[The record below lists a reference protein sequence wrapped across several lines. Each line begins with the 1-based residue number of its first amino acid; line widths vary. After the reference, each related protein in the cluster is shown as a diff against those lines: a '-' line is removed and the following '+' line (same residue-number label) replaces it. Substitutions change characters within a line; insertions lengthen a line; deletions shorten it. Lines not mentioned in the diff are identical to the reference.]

1 MKLSTV
7 CFLLLSACP
16 LLAQE
21 AVPQLP
27 LITSAAAVSRWTI
40 TTEAASSDSA
50 TAQKG
55 PAVTVCKAGKHRLEV
70 TVTPQGTRS
79 ESFVVNG
86 LSFQKRPGFAPGD
99 IYVESAAVGD
109 FPEFSWVKAENFVG
123 TKSEGGKKYH
133 VYAWTPASLVMD
145 PAGLSRRVAPPRS
158 GAQGGKTIEAWID
171 AETRLPAR
179 LVHPTFRKIYTFA
192 KSSPADALPSAEIR
206 ARVES
211 YFGGKFPE

>member
-1 MKLSTV
+1 MKLPTV
-7 CFLLLSACP
+7 CFLFLVAGP

-21 AVPQLP
+21 AAPQSP
-27 LITSAAAVSRWTI
+27 PISAAPTVSRWTI
-40 TTEAASSDSA
+40 STEAATSDSS
-50 TAQKG
+50 TAPKG
-55 PAVTVCKAGKHRLEV
+55 PVVTVCKAGKHRLEI
-70 TVTPQGTRS
+70 TVTPQGARS

-99 IYVESAAVGD
+99 IYVESAAAGD
-109 FPEFSWVKAENFVG
+109 FPEFAWVKTENFIGAKV
-123 TKSEGGKKYH
+123 EGGKKYH

-145 PAGLSRRVAPPRS
+145 AAGASRQVAPARS

-179 LVHPTFRKIYTFA
+179 LVHPTFRKVYTFA
-192 KSSPADALPSAEIR
+192 KSSPGDALPSAEIR

>member
-1 MKLSTV
+1 MKLPAV
-7 CFLLLSACP
+7 CFLLLAPCP

-21 AVPQLP
+21 TAPQPP
-27 LITSAAAVSRWTI
+27 LIATAPEVSRWTI
-40 TTEAASSDSA
+40 ATEAATSA
-50 TAQKG
+50 SAPKG
-55 PAVTVCKAGKHRLEV
+55 PVVTICKAGKYRLEI

-86 LSFQKRPGFAPGD
+86 LSFQKRPGFAAGD
-99 IYVESAAVGD
+99 IYVENATVGD
-109 FPEFSWVKAENFVG
+109 FPEFAWVKVENFVAA
-123 TKSEGGKKYH
+123 KSEGGRKYH

-145 PAGLSRRVAPPRS
+145 PTGSSRQVAPARS

-179 LVHPTFRKIYTFA
+179 LVHPSFRKVFTFA
-192 KSSPADALPSAEIR
+192 KSSPSDALPSAEIR
-206 ARVES
+206 SRVES